1 MSPYLPKLKR
11 VLVLTPDSIGSTFF
25 QRSLTLF
32 LNMNGIPT
40 KNYHDLAVFAPD
52 LNSLVA
58 NLTTSTNSTIARVS
72 PYRSEEFG
80 ERKDLYLKFC
90 NIFFTE
96 VYTIDR
102 CSFESAISYCN
113 RRLTDSRLNVYSK
126 KEYLDNEVT
135 TPYGIPI
142 RDFISSLKYFEDFY
156 VWVDKYFPNHKKIN
170 HDDIIRNTDTMYRDM
185 FSVYNNLDYSI
196 VDYNKFNFLR
206 VRSQDS
212 DSYSKEKVFNY
223 INVNEQIQELVNNNL
238 LPPMG
243 PFPIKKITLE
253 EKTNKIVNFKELL
266 DIYNKYPSNH
276 FVKISEKQITNRIQ
290 KEQLF
295 WTT

>member
-11 VLVLTPDSIGSTFF
+11 VLVLTPDSVGSTFF

-32 LNMNGIPT
+32 LNMNGIST

-52 LNSLVA
+52 LDSLVS
-58 NLTTSTNSTIARVS
+58 NLITSTNSTIARVS

-80 ERKDLYLKFC
+80 DRKDLYLKFC

-113 RRLTDSRLNVYSK
+113 RRITDSRLNVYSK

-135 TPYGIPI
+135 TPYVIPI
-142 RDFISSLKYFEDFY
+142 RNFISSLKYFEDFY
-156 VWVDKYFPNHKKIN
+156 VWVDKYFPNHKKVN
-170 HDDIIRNTDTMYRDM
+170 HDDIIQNTDTTYRNM

-223 INVNEQIQELVNNNL
+223 INVNEQIQELVSNNL
-238 LPPMG
+238 LPSMG
-243 PFPIKKITLE
+243 PFPIKKNYFRR
-253 EKTNKIVNFKELL
+253 KNK
-266 DIYNKYPSNH
+266 
-276 FVKISEKQITNRIQ
+276 
-290 KEQLF
+290 
-295 WTT
+295 

>member
-1 MSPYLPKLKR
+1 VSPYLPKLKR

-52 LNSLVA
+52 LNSLIA

-170 HDDIIRNTDTMYRDM
+170 HDDIIRNTDTTYRDM

-212 DSYSKEKVFNY
+212 DSYLKEKVFNY
-223 INVNEQIQELVNNNL
+223 ININEQIQQLVNNKL
-238 LPPMG
+238 LPPMA
-243 PFPIKKITLE
+243 
-253 EKTNKIVNFKELL
+253 
-266 DIYNKYPSNH
+266 
-276 FVKISEKQITNRIQ
+276 
-290 KEQLF
+290 LF
-295 WTT
+295 Q

>member
-1 MSPYLPKLKR
+1 VSPYLPKLKR

-52 LNSLVA
+52 LNSLVDV
-58 NLTTSTNSTIARVS
+58 LTTSTNSTIARVS

-80 ERKDLYLKFC
+80 ERKDLYLKVC

-113 RRLTDSRLNVYSK
+113 RRLTDSPLNVYSK

-135 TPYGIPI
+135 APYSIPI

-223 INVNEQIQELVNNNL
+223 ININEQIQELVNNKL
-238 LPPMG
+238 LPTMAS
-243 PFPIKKITLE
+243 FPIKKITLE
-253 EKTNKIVNFKELL
+253 EKTNKIANFKELL

-276 FVKISEKQITNRIQ
+276 FAKISEEQVANRIQ
-290 KEQLF
+290 EEQLF
-295 WTT
+295 WIT